1 MNTRNPSED
10 RDASQQP
17 AKHAES
23 AQPPASSSS
32 STSVRGARK
41 RHVLVLGIGCL
52 AIALLAAGIVPRLDA
67 RKAQAAQVAV
77 QRELVVSTVAP
88 KPAPATQDLLLP
100 GSVMPWADASIY
112 ARTSGYVQQWYADI
126 GAHVKTGQTLARI
139 DTPELDAQ
147 LKQAQADEATA
158 QANYRFASSTAQRW
172 RTMLQTQSVAQQ
184 DADAKTSD
192 AAAKLATLQ
201 AAQANVARLE
211 ELVAYQSVTAPFDG
225 VVTVRNVQVGAL
237 VTAGGTPGLASMPG
251 ELFHIEQT
259 NRLRVYVDVPQ
270 DDASSVTPG
279 TAVWLTTQQYPGRR
293 FPAAVARSANAIDPV
308 SRTLHVEV
316 DVDNG
321 DGALMPGAYA
331 QVHLALSTATPSLEV
346 PVSALLFR
354 PDGVTIAVMDAHDK
368 VQLHQVSIGRDFGT
382 YVEIATGLAS
392 TDRVINNPGDAI
404 ANGQSVRVAT
414 GSAGTPDVARAA
426 HGGKA

>member
-1 MNTRNPSED
+1 MTMPTPSED
-10 RDASQQP
+10 RDAAQEP
-17 AKHAES
+17 AERAEAAQTPSPSS
-23 AQPPASSSS
+23 ASPFAS
-32 STSVRGARK
+32 GARR
-41 RHVLVLGIGCL
+41 RHALVLGSGCL

-77 QRELVVSTVAP
+77 QRDRVVATVMP

-126 GAHVKTGQTLARI
+126 GAHVKAGQTLARI

-147 LKQAQADEATA
+147 LKQARADEASA

-172 RTMLQTQSVAQQ
+172 QTMLQTQSVAQQ

-192 AAAKLATLQ
+192 AAAKLAALQ

-225 VVTVRNVQVGAL
+225 VITVRNVQVGAL
-237 VTAGGTPGLASMPG
+237 VTAGGTPGLAAMPG

-279 TAVWLTTQQYPGRR
+279 NSVWLATQQYPGRH
-293 FPAAVARSANAIDPV
+293 FPATVARSANAIDPV

-316 DVDNG
+316 DVDNA

-354 PDGVTIAVMDAHDK
+354 PDGVTIAVVDAHDK
-368 VQLHQVSIGRDFGT
+368 VRLRQVSIGRDFGT
-382 YVEIATGLAS
+382 YVEIATGLAPA
-392 TDRVINNPGDAI
+392 DRVINNPGDAI

-414 GSAGTPDVARAA
+414 AA